1 MARKDTSLTKEEF
14 VSEAE
19 RLVTDLAFYA
29 GRPVRLRLMDGDH
42 IAFTYNTEDTKNVI
56 DVVLN
61 PSCVKDVRNKDRARS
76 ILRGIGFHELLHH
89 LHPAEEQYKKAI
101 EEGFKSLL
109 NLIDDEQNERRGT
122 ADNPQWGAHF
132 QSVCAFIFP
141 TARRRNNSIS
151 TGIADGG
158 KEEEEST
165 SGFAASEAYRLR
177 WNEFA
182 YHFRRHIPHT
192 DAASSDHAA
201 AVKAALALIP
211 GNFKD
216 LSKDEL
222 LNLTREVHL
231 TLARGLELP
240 EPPGKQDQPDK
251 SKPSP
256 GSPAAPDDD
265 DDKGGGLF
273 SGAGKEPFWKSLFTS
288 KWSYITL
295 GILLVLWAAIFSRG
309 GSQFWFNAAIALAVI
324 GSTVV
329 GAVFLSA
336 WLRRFMNKRRH
347 PELVLSEKKGPGP
360 LRRAWNQVKSKTA
373 STFRRTF
380 GFLPKV
386 FSSIGRAVK
395 VGPIGKFG
403 LRLKLGWNI
412 TWRGI
417 KLGYFKFKWAM
428 NWLWHRKLLRILL
441 ISIPIACLLMML
453 WAVMTRAGE
462 VNWWLAVLL
471 LLLLLLLLF
480 LGWYYRAKLKDF
492 LVGDL
497 VMDSDFEHAANI
509 TPPMDFETLDFNLI
523 DDILPVE
530 SDDAFLMEHL
540 PTVQPLAHALRPVLA
555 KVGKMPRDKE
565 DEPVGHDVIDELEA
579 LYLGETNVFVDE
591 EEVNSASLHIEVA
604 IDCSS
609 SMTSENA
616 TLKRG
621 EKFKLA
627 KLFALVVEEATRNQ
641 RGISTR
647 FWGFTDGVIYDCGTA
662 GQYKSTGLRAMG
674 GNNDSAMLYHMGK
687 SAQASGKA
695 VKMLFMLSDGQ
706 PSNCSWGSLRNLV
719 VRLEADGMVPWHFA
733 LDQIKDS
740 AFEKYFTD
748 LCGQPLPEAI
758 MTMCGILAA
767 IAENK

>member
-61 PSCVKDVRNKDRARS
+61 PSCVKDVRNKERARS

-89 LHPAEEQYKKAI
+89 LHPAEEQYKKAV

-192 DAASSDHAA
+192 NEAVSDNAS

-216 LSKDEL
+216 LSKDQL
-222 LNLTREVHL
+222 LDLTREVHL

-240 EPPGKQDQPDK
+240 EPPGKQDQNDK
-251 SKPSP
+251 PKPSP
-256 GSPAAPDDD
+256 GSPAPADEDDD
-265 DDKGGGLF
+265 NGGGLF
-273 SGAGKEPFWKSLFTS
+273 SGSGKEHFWKSLFTS

-324 GSTVV
+324 GSAVV
-329 GAVFLSA
+329 GAVFISA

-347 PELVLSEKKGPGP
+347 PELVLSEKKEPGV

-417 KLGYFKFKWAM
+417 KFGYFKFKWAV

-471 LLLLLLLLF
+471 LLLLLLMLF